1 MVLLTFVAPTG
12 QESSAGTGLRLQLAS
27 AGHPPPLLRRCGG
40 GVESLTSQGT
50 VVGVLPQVDLESIS
64 VDLARG
70 DTLLLYT
77 DGATEARDADGHE
90 LGEATLREILRQHG
104 GGPDLADRLAAAVL
118 TRAGTEPQDDMAL
131 LTLAR

>member
-1 MVLLTFVAPTG
+1 
-12 QESSAGTGLRLQLAS
+12 
-27 AGHPPPLLRRCGG
+27 
-40 GVESLTSQGT
+40 
-50 VVGVLPQVDLESIS
+50 

-104 GGPDLADRLAAAVL
+104 GGGPDLADRLAAAVL

-131 LTLAR
+131 LTLGR